1 MSEES
6 VEESQAMGGSTLPV
20 PHIDPT
26 VCNGCGLCV
35 VVCPTN
41 ALSVWDGLAI
51 VAFPDRCNYTGLCEQ
66 ACPQSAIQRAFE
78 IIWTDES
85 SSE

>member
-1 MSEES
+1 MSEGFG
-6 VEESQAMGGSTLPV
+6 EESQAMRDSTWPV

-26 VCNGCGLCV
+26 VCDGCGLCV

-41 ALSVWDGLAI
+41 ALSLCGGLAI

-66 ACPQSAIQRAFE
+66 ACPQSAIQRVFE
-78 IIWTDES
+78 ITWTDGL

>member
-1 MSEES
+1 MSEGFA
-6 VEESQAMGGSTLPV
+6 EESKSIGGSTLPV

-26 VCNGCGLCV
+26 ICDGCGLCV
-35 VVCPTN
+35 VVCPTK
-41 ALSVWDGLAI
+41 ALSVRDGWAI

-66 ACPQSAIQRAFE
+66 ACPQSAIQRVFE
-78 IIWTDES
+78 IIWTDGS